1 MALIR
6 PIHGEMSGSIAGNTY
21 SRNKGGLYVKRA
33 AHPTNPNSVL
43 QQAARATLQ
52 SISAGW
58 ASLTEDQRDN
68 WNQYAAA
75 NPRINRLG
83 ESFFATGHQWYVALN
98 ARLADVQRPGVTSA
112 PVLNTVPTLTAA
124 SVASVVD
131 PDTVSVTWSATGIL
145 ATDVISLW
153 LTPQHSEGSSPNFR
167 QARSWGASEPGQSSP
182 TSITGKR
189 LLTEGNTY
197 TAYVMVVTAEGLASV
212 PLKAKLVP
220 AYP

>member
-33 AHPTNPNSVL
+33 AHPTNPNSEL

-58 ASLTEDQRDN
+58 ASLTDAQRDN

-83 ESFFATGHQWYVALN
+83 ESFLATGHQWYVALN
-98 ARLADVQRPGVTSA
+98 ARLADVQLPGVKSA
-112 PVLNTVPTLTAA
+112 PVRNTVPTLSAA
-124 SVASVVD
+124 TVTSLVD
-131 PDTVSVTWSATGIL
+131 PDTVAVTWSGAGIL
-145 ATDVISLW
+145 PADVLSVW
-153 LTPQHSEGSSPNFR
+153 LTPQHSAGSSPNFR
-167 QARSWGASEPGQSSP
+167 QARSWGASEPAMTSP
-182 TSITGKR
+182 TNITGKR

-212 PLKAKLVP
+212 PIKATLVP